1 MEFSPAP
8 YFELEEEFSLQQKI
22 AELINKKLIQSAHD
36 VSEGGLFV
44 TLCESGFNRE
54 LGFTVET
61 KDDLRED
68 AYLFGEGQSRVVV
81 SVKAEQIERV

>member
-1 MEFSPAP
+1 
-8 YFELEEEFSLQQKI
+8 
-22 AELINKKLIQSAHD
+22 
-36 VSEGGLFV
+36 LFV

-61 KDDLRED
+61 KDELRED

-81 SVKAEQIERV
+81 SVKAELIERFENTMKIFRMKELGW